1 MEERLSKKA
10 WLALFTLIGVVLAV
24 SNYEPSVWVVFLGFS
39 GGYTCGS
46 FGYWIDTKLN
56 NWLEAFAE
64 ED

>member
-24 SNYEPSVWVVFLGFS
+24 SNYEPNVWVVFLGFS

>member
-1 MEERLSKKA
+1 MKERLSKK
-10 WLALFTLIGVVLAV
+10 AV
-24 SNYEPSVWVVFLGFS
+24 SNYEPSAWVVFLGLA

-46 FGYWIDTKLN
+46 FGYWIDTKFN

>member
-24 SNYEPSVWVVFLGFS
+24 SNYEPSAWVVFLGIA

-46 FGYWIDTKLN
+46 FGYWIDTKFN
-56 NWLEAFAE
+56 DWLEKFAE
-64 ED
+64 E